1 MTFVVQKPKKIVKP
15 TKKPDLFPYYTKE
28 FQFISFVQKEIKMN
42 KESSL
47 NYFKIG
53 AKHNLSLFCAFE
65 SHSLNCM
72 QFEIMKQLCF
82 KIISL

>member
-47 NYFKIG
+47 NYFKISG
-53 AKHNLSLFCAFE
+53 VFCAFE